1 MNNSAWHIMTQK
13 RRMAIII
20 SFIIV
25 LSTLISVFISTKNYK
40 AGLLVI
46 GGIFFLSVLI
56 FSIYNFVFGFYA
68 TMTFGFLAWTINR
81 AFASADLPIALIVE
95 IPAYVSLLGL
105 IIDKWGTKDVLF
117 NYSKNIVSYSL
128 FGYFIFLCLE
138 IFNPDMLSF
147 EGWTVFIR
155 RFLLILVS
163 FFIALHVFETTRR
176 IVNFFKFWII
186 LALISGLY
194 ACKQQWFGLFD
205 FELNLIQFDSHK
217 LGLLLIDGVLRKS
230 SLFSDPATF
239 GITMAATFSLI
250 LVLFLTDVT
259 KKQKIKFLVVIIVI
273 LLGVAYSGTRT
284 AYFIIISGV
293 CLYILTTIN
302 QFRTVVF
309 SFFALFTFLILMYI
323 PIYSNT
329 TINRIRS
336 TFQFSNDASM
346 NVRDVNRS
354 SIQPYI
360 YDHAFGGG
368 LNTSGGTGAKYN
380 AGHILAD
387 FPPDSGYVKAAIETG
402 WIGLFLLCIIY
413 FITLQYGFVTY
424 FKCKNKILK
433 QYVFASN
440 VCIFTFVIAQYGQ
453 EATDQLPGFFL
464 FYSCFA
470 VIVKA
475 RYIDKK
481 LNPIIL

>member
-1 MNNSAWHIMTQK
+1 MT
-13 RRMAIII
+13 III
-20 SFIIV
+20 SFIV
-25 LSTLISVFISTKNYK
+25 LLSILISVFISTRNYK
-40 AGLLVI
+40 TGLLVI

-56 FSIYNFVFGFYA
+56 FSVYNFVFGFYA

-81 AFASADLPIALIVE
+81 AFDSADLPIALIVE
-95 IPAYVSLLGL
+95 IPAYVSFLGL
-105 IIDKWGTKDVLF
+105 IIHKWGTKDLLF
-117 NYSKNIVSYSL
+117 NDSKNIVSYSL

-138 IFNPDMLSF
+138 IFNPEMNSF
-147 EGWTVFIR
+147 EGWSVFIR

-186 LALISGLY
+186 LSLISGIY

-205 FELNLIQFDSHK
+205 FELNLIQFDRHK
-217 LGLLLIDGVLRKS
+217 LRLLLIDGVLRKS

-250 LVLFLTDVT
+250 LVLFLTDV
-259 KKQKIKFLVVIIVI
+259 KKKYKLKYFFVNIVI

-284 AYFIIISGV
+284 AYFIIISGI

-309 SFFALFTFLILMYI
+309 SIFTLFAFLLLMYL

-336 TFQFSNDASM
+336 TFEFSDDASM

-360 YDHAFGGG
+360 HSHPFGGG
-368 LNTSGGTGAKYN
+368 LNTSGGPGTKYN
-380 AGHILAD
+380 PGHILSG
-387 FPPDSGYVKAAIETG
+387 FPPDSGYVKVSIETG
-402 WIGLFLLCIIY
+402 WVGLFLLCIIY
-413 FITLQYGFVTY
+413 FITLQYGFRTY

-433 QYVFASN
+433 QYVFASI

-453 EATDQLPGFFL
+453 EATDQIPGFFL

-475 RYIDKK
+475 RYIDEK